1 MRKLG
6 FGPMLALAVGGLS
19 VMGSSVSIA
28 DPLGGKEAWDFTPQN
43 RAALAIAIK
52 NIEDPGSGGSGGGTT
67 IVCGGNSGA
76 SGQGSTGS
84 GSTATGNDGCVIIN
98 GSNGS
103 IVNTNQASDG
113 NQDAD
118 ATANSKSS
126 SAKSG
131 SIDDVAAIL
140 GGNKQGL

>member
-1 MRKLG
+1 MKGLG
-6 FGPMLALAVGGLS
+6 FVSMLALAGGLS
-19 VMGSSVSIA
+19 VACSGVSVA
-28 DPLGGKEAWDFTPQN
+28 DPLGGKDAWDFTPQN
-43 RAALAIAIK
+43 RAAIAIAIK
-52 NIEDPGSGGSGGGTT
+52 GIEDPGSSGGGGTT

-84 GSTATGNDGCVIIN
+84 GSTATGNDGCVIVN
-98 GSNGS
+98 GSTGT

-118 ATANSKSS
+118 SDVNTKTTNKNS
-126 SAKSG
+126 
-131 SIDDVAAIL
+131 SIDEVGAIL